1 MSDSGS
7 FIEDDNH
14 EQLTIQN
21 IDPIKI
27 MVDVE
32 DDVKKQNEERI
43 KQLEHDIKIKDE
55 FISKLESN
63 MSGRHEMEN
72 KFSPTTHDID
82 PIKIMVDVEDE
93 VRNQAVKIIKLEHN
107 LNMKTDNFDI
117 PKVQEPEQD
126 ENYSEHPN
134 DCIKIMA
141 DIEDEVTKQTQE
153 KIKLLELDIRIKEE
167 IIMNLESRIN
177 EQSNMEENLLSSNH
191 SQLADSMKI
200 IVDVED
206 EVRRQTDGKIK
217 QLEHEIKMKDDIINL
232 LENKIAE
239 LPVLE
244 ETILPS
250 NYKEPLK
257 KDENDNFHTGLNSL
271 EQHLEGKGESS
282 LVDSTCPKLLR
293 LQSVQEQAKVEMKRY
308 DGNFLQS

>member
-93 VRNQAVKIIKLEHN
+93 VRNQAVKKIQQLEHN
-107 LNMKTDNFDI
+107 LIMRTDNVEI
-117 PKVQEPEQD
+117 QTVQQD

-153 KIKLLELDIRIKEE
+153 KIKLLELDIKIKEE
-167 IIMNLESRIN
+167 VIMNLESRMN
-177 EQSNMEENLLSSNH
+177 EQSNIQNVKEYVMSSNH
-191 SQLADSMKI
+191 SVLADSMKI

-206 EVRRQTDGKIK
+206 EVKRQTEGKIK
-217 QLEHEIKMKDDIINL
+217 QLEHEIKIKDDIINL

-239 LPVLE
+239 LPILE

-293 LQSVQEQAKVEMKRY
+293 LQSVQEQAKVEMKR
-308 DGNFLQS
+308 

>member
-63 MSGRHEMEN
+63 MSGRQEMEE
-72 KFSPTTHDID
+72 KFLPTKASHDID
-82 PIKIMVDVEDE
+82 PLKIMVDVEDE
-93 VRNQAVKIIKLEHN
+93 VRKQAEERVQLLEHN
-107 LNMKTDNFDI
+107 VNMTTDNFEI
-117 PKVQEPEQD
+117 PRVQEPKQD
-126 ENYSEHPN
+126 EKYSEHPN

-141 DIEDEVTKQTQE
+141 DIEDEVIKQTQE
-153 KIKLLELDIRIKEE
+153 KIKRLELDIRIKEE

-191 SQLADSMKI
+191 SQLADSIKI

-217 QLEHEIKMKDDIINL
+217 QLEHEIKLKDDIINL

-239 LPVLE
+239 LPILE

-293 LQSVQEQAKVEMKRY
+293 LQSVQEQAKVEMKR
-308 DGNFLQS
+308 

>member
-1 MSDSGS
+1 MW
-7 FIEDDNH
+7 
-14 EQLTIQN
+14 
-21 IDPIKI
+21 
-27 MVDVE
+27 V
-32 DDVKKQNEERI
+32 R
-43 KQLEHDIKIKDE
+43 
-55 FISKLESN
+55 
-63 MSGRHEMEN
+63 
-72 KFSPTTHDID
+72 
-82 PIKIMVDVEDE
+82 MVDVEDE
-93 VRNQAVKIIKLEHN
+93 VRKEAEERVNLKL
-107 LNMKTDNFDI
+107 KTDHFDVTT
-117 PKVQEPEQD
+117 VQEPEQG

-153 KIKLLELDIRIKEE
+153 KMKLLELDIKIKEE
-167 IIMNLESRIN
+167 IIKNLESRMN
-177 EQSNMEENLLSSNH
+177 EQSSMEEYVMPSNH
-191 SQLADSMKI
+191 SHLADSMKI

-217 QLEHEIKMKDDIINL
+217 QLEHEIKIKDDIINL

-293 LQSVQEQAKVEMKRY
+293 LQSVQEQAKVEMKR
-308 DGNFLQS
+308 

>member
-63 MSGRHEMEN
+63 MSGRQEMEN
-72 KFSPTTHDID
+72 KFSPTKTSHDID

-93 VRNQAVKIIKLEHN
+93 VRNQAVKKIQLEHN
-107 LNMKTDNFDI
+107 LNMKTDNFEI
-117 PKVQEPEQD
+117 PTVQEPEQD

-177 EQSNMEENLLSSNH
+177 DQSNMEENLLSSNH

-239 LPVLE
+239 LPILE

-293 LQSVQEQAKVEMKRY
+293 LQSVQEQAKVEMKR
-308 DGNFLQS
+308 

>member
-93 VRNQAVKIIKLEHN
+93 VRKQAEERVQLLEHN
-107 LNMKTDNFDI
+107 LNMKTDNFEI
-117 PKVQEPEQD
+117 PRVQEPEQD

-217 QLEHEIKMKDDIINL
+217 QLENEIKIKDDIINL

-239 LPVLE
+239 LPILE
-244 ETILPS
+244 ETTLPS

-293 LQSVQEQAKVEMKRY
+293 LQSVQEQAKVEMKR
-308 DGNFLQS
+308 

>member
-93 VRNQAVKIIKLEHN
+93 VRNQTEKNIQQLEDN
-107 LNMKTDNFDI
+107 LNMKTDN
-117 PKVQEPEQD
+117 
-126 ENYSEHPN
+126 Y
-134 DCIKIMA
+134 
-141 DIEDEVTKQTQE
+141 
-153 KIKLLELDIRIKEE
+153 E
-167 IIMNLESRIN
+167 I
-177 EQSNMEENLLSSNH
+177 
-191 SQLADSMKI
+191 
-200 IVDVED
+200 
-206 EVRRQTDGKIK
+206 
-217 QLEHEIKMKDDIINL
+217 
-232 LENKIAE
+232 
-239 LPVLE
+239 
-244 ETILPS
+244 
-250 NYKEPLK
+250 
-257 KDENDNFHTGLNSL
+257 
-271 EQHLEGKGESS
+271 
-282 LVDSTCPKLLR
+282 
-293 LQSVQEQAKVEMKRY
+293 
-308 DGNFLQS
+308 

>member
-43 KQLEHDIKIKDE
+43 KQLEQDIKIKDE

-63 MSGRHEMEN
+63 MSGRHVMEE
-72 KFSPTTHDID
+72 KFSPTSHDID

-93 VRNQAVKIIKLEHN
+93 VRKEAEERVNLKL
-107 LNMKTDNFDI
+107 KTDHFDVTT
-117 PKVQEPEQD
+117 VQEPEQG

-153 KIKLLELDIRIKEE
+153 KMKLLELDIKIKEE
-167 IIMNLESRIN
+167 IIKNLESRMN
-177 EQSNMEENLLSSNH
+177 EQSSMEEYVMPSNH
-191 SQLADSMKI
+191 SHLADSMKI

-217 QLEHEIKMKDDIINL
+217 QLEHEIKIKDDIINL

-293 LQSVQEQAKVEMKRY
+293 LQSVQEQAKVEMKR
-308 DGNFLQS
+308 